1 MKKEKIKVEVGQ
13 MVNVDIRAPYK
24 GKFPIGM
31 YNGTIFCRLYIPK
44 SVGRI
49 EIDSTC
55 LCQVT
60 EVTEKTLMV
69 TIKEVIKS
77 PAANRYELEQK
88 LKSVEVEDQSK
99 SKKKKNLAMGE
110 ALVKATHK
118 PSKN

>member
-1 MKKEKIKVEVGQ
+1 MKKEKIKVSVGEL
-13 MVNVDIRAPYK
+13 VNVDIRTPYK

-31 YNGTIFCRLYIPK
+31 YNGTIFCRLFIPK

-60 EVTEKTLMV
+60 EVTEKTLCV
-69 TIKEVIKS
+69 TVKEVIKS
-77 PAANRYELEQK
+77 AAANRYELEQK
-88 LKSVEVEDQSK
+88 LKGLEVVDQSK
-99 SKKKKNLAMGE
+99 AKKKKNLAIGE

-118 PSKN
+118 